1 MTVAGM
7 TVAERRSEAS
17 AAADFARYAHGS
29 VALGELLHELQRERG
44 ISAVYIGSGGRK
56 MAAEL
61 TEQRR
66 LTDQART
73 TADDFFSAHAAELPR
88 AATDGVGKLT
98 EALQGLS
105 GARAAADGLATPGP
119 QVSAYYTAT
128 NETLLLARVALAG
141 AIREAKL
148 TRLADAYTFLS
159 RAKEQVGVGRAL
171 LASVFSADRF
181 TGQQVQSTVAAM
193 ARRDAYLAASGS
205 ERRRRR
211 PRCSPS
217 SCASR
222 RWRRPRAWKDLPCSA
237 RTPDGSAS
245 NRRRG
250 TTPSPTRSI

>member
-1 MTVAGM
+1 MSRLLAGSSVRTKLVVLAMVPLVAALVFAGM

-17 AAADFARYAHGS
+17 AAAGFTRYAQGS

-66 LTDQART
+66 LTDRAREA
-73 TADDFFSAHAAELPR
+73 ADGFFAAHAAELPQ
-88 AATDGVGKLT
+88 AATDAGRRLD
-98 EALQGLS
+98 EDLQGLAD
-105 GARAAADGLATPGP
+105 ARAAADGLTTPGP
-119 QVSAYYTAT
+119 QVAAYYTAT

-141 AIREAKL
+141 AIREASL

-193 ARRDAYLAASGS
+193 ARRDAYLAGS
-205 ERRRRR
+205 RCGRRQRRG
-211 PRCSPS
+211 PSSPS
-217 SCASR
+217 S
-222 RWRRPRAWKDLPCSA
+222 
-237 RTPDGSAS
+237 
-245 NRRRG
+245 
-250 TTPSPTRSI
+250 